1 MTDSRLQREA
11 TFGIRWS
18 YLEDVLQKLA
28 SHSQRI
34 STVVEYRY
42 FAGMTMAEIA
52 QAVGVSERTVAD
64 DWVFAK
70 AWLRRELRH

>member
-1 MTDSRLQREA
+1 
-11 TFGIRWS
+11 
-18 YLEDVLQKLA
+18 LQKLA